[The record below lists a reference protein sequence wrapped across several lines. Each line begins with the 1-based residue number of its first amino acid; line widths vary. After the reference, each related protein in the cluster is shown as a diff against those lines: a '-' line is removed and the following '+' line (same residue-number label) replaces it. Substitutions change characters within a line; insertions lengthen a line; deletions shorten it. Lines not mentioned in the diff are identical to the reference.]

1 MFSDLPGAPG
11 TGWSWLAVA
20 AGIGFWLLARVEAGR
35 EGSAAVTSRPTSA
48 FRRFERW
55 LVGVF
60 MAVLVFV
67 LERLV
72 MRQIKKK
79 ELARSES
86 SGAAVTLGEE

>member
-1 MFSDLPGAPG
+1 
-11 TGWSWLAVA
+11 
-20 AGIGFWLLARVEAGR
+20 
-35 EGSAAVTSRPTSA
+35 VTSQGRSP

-55 LVGVF
+55 LVGIF

-79 ELARSES
+79 ERARPES
-86 SGAAVTLGEE
+86 TAAAVTVGEE

>member
-1 MFSDLPGAPG
+1 MSPQ
-11 TGWSWLAVA
+11 
-20 AGIGFWLLARVEAGR
+20 GR
-35 EGSAAVTSRPTSA
+35 SP

-55 LVGVF
+55 LVGTF

-79 ELARSES
+79 EQAREGSTT
-86 SGAAVTLGEE
+86 AAVTVGEE

>member
-1 MFSDLPGAPG
+1 M
-11 TGWSWLAVA
+11 
-20 AGIGFWLLARVEAGR
+20 
-35 EGSAAVTSRPTSA
+35 TSRPTSA

-60 MAVLVFV
+60 MALLVFV

-79 ELARSES
+79 EQARSAS
-86 SGAAVTLGEE
+86 SPAAVTVGEE

>member
-1 MFSDLPGAPG
+1 VVVARRGRRRRVLAPRSHRSDAGGIHRVSSPGRSP
-11 TGWSWLAVA
+11 
-20 AGIGFWLLARVEAGR
+20 
-35 EGSAAVTSRPTSA
+35 

-55 LVGVF
+55 LVGIF

-79 ELARSES
+79 EHARSES
-86 SGAAVTLGEE
+86 SAAAVTLGED

>member
-1 MFSDLPGAPG
+1 MAGGGRRHRVLAPRQHRIGAG
-11 TGWSWLAVA
+11 EIRRVTAH
-20 AGIGFWLLARVEAGR
+20 AR
-35 EGSAAVTSRPTSA
+35 SP

-79 ELARSES
+79 EKARSAPPA
-86 SGAAVTLGEE
+86 AAVTVGED

>member
-1 MFSDLPGAPG
+1 VS
-11 TGWSWLAVA
+11 S
-20 AGIGFWLLARVEAGR
+20 RGR
-35 EGSAAVTSRPTSA
+35 SS

-55 LVGVF
+55 LVGLF

-79 ELARSES
+79 ELAS
-86 SGAAVTLGEE
+86 SGSSAAAVTVGED

>member
-1 MFSDLPGAPG
+1 MTAQ
-11 TGWSWLAVA
+11 
-20 AGIGFWLLARVEAGR
+20 GR
-35 EGSAAVTSRPTSA
+35 SP

-55 LVGVF
+55 LVGIF

-79 ELARSES
+79 EQAKPES
-86 SGAAVTLGEE
+86 TAAAVTVGED

>member
-1 MFSDLPGAPG
+1 MTSQ
-11 TGWSWLAVA
+11 
-20 AGIGFWLLARVEAGR
+20 GR
-35 EGSAAVTSRPTSA
+35 SP

-55 LVGVF
+55 LVGIF

-79 ELARSES
+79 EQSRPES
-86 SGAAVTLGEE
+86 TAAAVTLGEE

>member
-1 MFSDLPGAPG
+1 M
-11 TGWSWLAVA
+11 
-20 AGIGFWLLARVEAGR
+20 
-35 EGSAAVTSRPTSA
+35 TSRARSP

-60 MAVLVFV
+60 MAMLVFV

-79 ELARSES
+79 EQTRSAPS
-86 SGAAVTLGEE
+86 TTAVTVGED

>member
-1 MFSDLPGAPG
+1 MRSQGR
-11 TGWSWLAVA
+11 SW
-20 AGIGFWLLARVEAGR
+20 
-35 EGSAAVTSRPTSA
+35 

-79 ELARSES
+79 EVARSDPS
-86 SGAAVTLGEE
+86 AAALTLGEE

>member
-1 MFSDLPGAPG
+1 MTSH
-11 TGWSWLAVA
+11 
-20 AGIGFWLLARVEAGR
+20 GR
-35 EGSAAVTSRPTSA
+35 SP

-79 ELARSES
+79 EQATPES
-86 SGAAVTLGEE
+86 TAAAVTLGEE

>member
-1 MFSDLPGAPG
+1 VS
-11 TGWSWLAVA
+11 SQ
-20 AGIGFWLLARVEAGR
+20 GR
-35 EGSAAVTSRPTSA
+35 SP

-55 LVGVF
+55 LVGTF

-79 ELARSES
+79 ERARSES
-86 SGAAVTLGEE
+86 TPAAVTVGEE

>member
-1 MFSDLPGAPG
+1 
-11 TGWSWLAVA
+11 
-20 AGIGFWLLARVEAGR
+20 
-35 EGSAAVTSRPTSA
+35 VTSRARSPL
-48 FRRFERW
+48 RRFERW

-79 ELARSES
+79 EQAS
-86 SGAAVTLGEE
+86 SGPSAAAVTVGEE

>member
-1 MFSDLPGAPG
+1 VRS
-11 TGWSWLAVA
+11 
-20 AGIGFWLLARVEAGR
+20 RGR
-35 EGSAAVTSRPTSA
+35 SS

-72 MRQIKKK
+72 MHQIKKK
-79 ELARSES
+79 EVARSDS
-86 SGAAVTLGEE
+86 SAAAVTLGEE

>member
-1 MFSDLPGAPG
+1 M
-11 TGWSWLAVA
+11 TGQ
-20 AGIGFWLLARVEAGR
+20 GR
-35 EGSAAVTSRPTSA
+35 TS

>member
-1 MFSDLPGAPG
+1 M
-11 TGWSWLAVA
+11 
-20 AGIGFWLLARVEAGR
+20 
-35 EGSAAVTSRPTSA
+35 TSRARSP

-55 LVGVF
+55 LVGIF

-79 ELARSES
+79 EHARSES
-86 SGAAVTLGEE
+86 SATAVSLGED

>member
-1 MFSDLPGAPG
+1 MRSQGLSP
-11 TGWSWLAVA
+11 
-20 AGIGFWLLARVEAGR
+20 
-35 EGSAAVTSRPTSA
+35 

-55 LVGVF
+55 LVGTF

-79 ELARSES
+79 ERARPELAA
-86 SGAAVTLGEE
+86 AAVTVGEE